1 MSLIVI
7 LSFVVV
13 VPVAV
18 WAVFVVVRWEPER
31 GYDNNNWYESGI
43 GRSGRGGPYTS

>member
-31 GYDNNNWYESGI
+31 GYDNNGWYESGI
-43 GRSGRGGPYTS
+43 GRSGRGRPWTS